1 MVFTLHWSS
10 SLGLSSFLARALRS
24 SRAAVRGVL
33 SAASRNWSTWLSRW
47 VATESGH
54 GCWSIL
60 SLEANFIASTPHS
73 YAYIKQARCSLIIIT
88 EAAATTQHPAECE
101 REKVKIIYIPAS
113 LAPFYSQKTL
123 VSPPSRVKTGLAWYT
138 GRIYYTIIIMAPS
151 RGRFQ
156 FYSRSCVILFFLFF
170 SLMEPFYFLYLFN
183 SRLGRHLLVA

>member
-123 VSPPSRVKTGLAWYT
+123 VSPPIKSQDRPCM
-138 GRIYYTIIIMAPS
+138 IYGSDLLYNNNNGTK
-151 RGRFQ
+151 
-156 FYSRSCVILFFLFF
+156 SRSFPILFKVLREFVLSILFSHGAIFIFYIFLIVD
-170 SLMEPFYFLYLFN
+170 S
-183 SRLGRHLLVA
+183 VVIC